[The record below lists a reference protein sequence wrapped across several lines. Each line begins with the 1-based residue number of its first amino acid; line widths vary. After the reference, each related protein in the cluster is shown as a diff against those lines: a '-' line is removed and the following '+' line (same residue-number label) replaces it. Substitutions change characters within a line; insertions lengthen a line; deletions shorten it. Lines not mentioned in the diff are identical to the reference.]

1 LHLNRI
7 WAKRTAMSKHTLILG
22 GAKSGKSSLALE
34 LANQAG
40 GSRVF
45 LATAQAGDGEM
56 TERIRRHQAERGPE
70 WSTLEEPIDLHAALK
85 SADREDAVLVVDC
98 LTLWLSNLLTVAGM
112 SEAEIKERSE
122 DLAALL
128 PGLEARVILVANEVG
143 LGIVPDNALARL
155 YRDLAGGLNQ
165 QMARV
170 CGRVILVTAGLP
182 LVLKGEPLK
191 S

>member
-1 LHLNRI
+1 
-7 WAKRTAMSKHTLILG
+7 MSKHTLILG

-40 GSRVF
+40 GRRVF

-70 WSTLEEPIDLHAALK
+70 WSTLEEPIDLCAALK
-85 SADREDAVLVVDC
+85 SANRADAVLVVDC

-112 SEAEIKERSE
+112 SEKEIKQRGQ

-128 PGLEARVILVANEVG
+128 PQLKALVILVANEVG

-165 QMARV
+165 LMARV
-170 CGRVILVTAGLP
+170 CGQVIMVTAGLP